1 MRGPPSTR
9 PASGTPALQLDELY
23 DHHLITEPAPGRY
36 QLHDLL
42 REYARALAAADGTP
56 TQARASR
63 RAAGELLRPR
73 RRGRQPAHRHLDHG
87 GRARAADH
95 PAGQR
100 SPLATPGEAAAWLE
114 AERPNLHAA
123 VSYAAAQGMPLH
135 AIAIAAAMGGFLRAH
150 GHWDQAAE
158 QYRTALVAA
167 REAGDR
173 PGQAGVLDELGL
185 LQQLTSDYQ
194 AATVTLAEAIG
205 LYRELGDL
213 PGQAYALNHLGLVQ
227 VDTADYPAAA
237 ASHRQALALARDGG
251 RPARGS
257 RVPDRRGHGADD
269 DRRLPGRHRQLRAG
283 AAADAE
289 RWRGLRRGRRAVPA
303 RHACGG

>member
-1 MRGPPSTR
+1 MNYYAHAAAAASRHIATWTTAGGRVPPTTP
-9 PASGTPALQLDELY
+9 PAS
-23 DHHLITEPAPGRY
+23 AP
-36 QLHDLL
+36 
-42 REYARALAAADGTP
+42 
-56 TQARASR
+56 
-63 RAAGELLRPR
+63 
-73 RRGRQPAHRHLDHG
+73 
-87 GRARAADH
+87 
-95 PAGQR
+95 
-100 SPLATPGEAAAWLE
+100 PLATPGEAAAWLE

-185 LQQLTSDYQ
+185 LQQLTSDYP
-194 AATVTLAEAIG
+194 AATATLAEAIG

-237 ASHRQALALARDGG
+237 ASHRQALALARDAG
-251 RPARGS
+251 
-257 RVPDRRGHGADD
+257 DRLAEAVSLIDVGMVQMMTGDYRAAIASY
-269 DRRLPGRHRQLRAG
+269 RAG
-283 AAADAE
+283 AAPDAE
-289 RWRGLRRGRRAVPA
+289 RWRGLRRGRRPVPA
-303 RHACGG
+303 RHRAAADRRLPGRPCL